1 MQLRLRLAA
10 ALVMAMGMLL
20 SPKAQA
26 VQCVTYARENSGIG
40 LKGDAWTW
48 WVSAAGQFERGQKPR
63 AGSVIVF
70 KKHGS
75 MRHGHVAVIAEIV
88 NSRKVLVDH
97 ANWAP
102 QRGHGRGAVTTRVMM
117 MDVSPRNDWT
127 QVRVWHEAAKEMG
140 QRIYPTFGFIYA
152 KGGHPAPHA
161 EEIRQA
167 AAPAAE
173 PEIGY
178 AVEAAGT
185 AFPGMDSLL
194 TPLATSSLLPVEPG
208 FAQ

>member
-1 MQLRLRLAA
+1 LHLRLFGA

-26 VQCVTYARENSGIG
+26 VQCVTYARETSGLG

-48 WVSAAGQFERGQKPR
+48 WASAAGQYDRGQKPR
-63 AGSVIVF
+63 AGAVVVF

-75 MRHGHVAVIAEIV
+75 MRHGHVAVVSEII

-102 QRGHGRGAVTTRVMM
+102 QRGHGRGQVTTRVVVL
-117 MDVSPRNDWT
+117 DVSPHNDWT
-127 QVRVWHEAAKEMG
+127 QVRVWHEASGEMG
-140 QRIYPTFGFIYA
+140 QRVYPTYGFIYA
-152 KGGHPAPHA
+152 KGARPRAA
-161 EEIRQA
+161 IKQA

-173 PEIGY
+173 PEIGF
-178 AVEAAGT
+178 GT
-185 AFPGMDSLL
+185 DSVQGSPLGMPSLP
-194 TPLATSSLLPVEPG
+194 TPLAAAPLLPVEPAY
-208 FAQ
+208 AQ

>member
-1 MQLRLRLAA
+1 
-10 ALVMAMGMLL
+10 MGMLL
-20 SPKAQA
+20 SPNAHA
-26 VQCVTYARENSGIG
+26 EQCVTYAREISGIG

-48 WVSAAGQFERGQKPR
+48 WVSAAGQYERGQKPR

-75 MRHGHVAVIAEIV
+75 MRHGHVAVVTGIV

-102 QRGHGRGAVTTRVMM
+102 QRGHGRGQVTTHVVM
-117 MDVSPRNDWT
+117 MDVSPHNDWT
-127 QVRVWHEAAKEMG
+127 KVRVWHDAASEMG
-140 QRIYPTFGFIYA
+140 QRVYPTFGFIYA
-152 KGGHPAPHA
+152 KGARPKA
-161 EEIRQA
+161 EDVRQA

-173 PEIGY
+173 PELDL
-178 AVEAAGT
+178 AVETDAGT
-185 AFPGMDSLL
+185 ALPGMSTLL
-194 TPLATSSLLPVEPG
+194 TPLATSSLLPAEPG

>member
-1 MQLRLRLAA
+1 MHLRLRLAA

-26 VQCVTYARENSGIG
+26 VQCVTYARETSGIG

-48 WVSAAGQFERGQKPR
+48 WVSAASQYERGQKPR
-63 AGSVIVF
+63 AGAVVVF

-75 MRHGHVAVIAEIV
+75 MRHGHVAVVTEIV

-102 QRGHGRGAVTTRVMM
+102 QRGRGRGQVSTRVMM
-117 MDVSPRNDWT
+117 MDVSPHNDWT
-127 QVRVWHEAAKEMG
+127 QVRVWHEASGELG
-140 QRIYPTFGFIYA
+140 QRVYPTYGFIYA
-152 KGGHPAPHA
+152 KAHPRGEAAKPAPVPA
-161 EEIRQA
+161 PA
-167 AAPAAE
+167 AAPELDFATDIVHGAPLGM
-173 PEIGY
+173 PEL
-178 AVEAAGT
+178 AT
-185 AFPGMDSLL
+185 L
-194 TPLATSSLLPVEPG
+194 LATSSLLPAEPS

>member
-1 MQLRLRLAA
+1 
-10 ALVMAMGMLL
+10 MAMGMLL

-26 VQCVTYARENSGIG
+26 VQCVTYAREMSGIG

-48 WVSAAGQFERGQKPR
+48 WISAAGQYERGQKPR
-63 AGSVIVF
+63 PGAVVVF

-75 MRHGHVAVIAEIV
+75 MRHGHVAVVTEIV

-102 QRGHGRGAVTTRVMM
+102 QRGHGRGQVSTRVMM

-127 QVRVWHEAAKEMG
+127 QVRVWHEASGELG
-140 QRIYPTFGFIYA
+140 QRVYPTYGFIYA
-152 KGGHPAPHA
+152 KAPRSRAEAARPAPA
-161 EEIRQA
+161 PA
-167 AAPAAE
+167 AAPELDFATDIIHGA
-173 PEIGY
+173 PL
-178 AVEAAGT
+178 
-185 AFPGMDSLL
+185 GMPD
-194 TPLATSSLLPVEPG
+194 LATSLANSSLLPAEPA